1 MKTPSSTRIAEDA
14 LKVVARNRKARYDY
28 FILETFEAGLVLAG
42 SEIKSIRQGKA
53 NIREAYVRIEAGEA
67 WLIGANIAAYD
78 PASRQNHDPL
88 RPRKLLLGKKE
99 IARLFEQVREKGL
112 TIIPL
117 QLHLKRGRAKIEIGV
132 ARGKKKYDKRQE
144 IAERDARLEMDRAL
158 HRKR

>member
-1 MKTPSSTRIAEDA
+1 VKTPISAGNAEDA
-14 LKVVARNRKARYDY
+14 LKVVAQNRKARHDY

-158 HRKR
+158 RRKR

>member
-1 MKTPSSTRIAEDA
+1 MKTPISAGNAEDA
-14 LKVVARNRKARYDY
+14 LKVVAQNRKARHDY

-67 WLIGANIAAYD
+67 WLIGANIAAYY

-158 HRKR
+158 RRKR

>member
-1 MKTPSSTRIAEDA
+1 VKTPISAGNAEDA
-14 LKVVARNRKARYDY
+14 LKVVAQNRKARHDY

-67 WLIGANIAAYD
+67 WLIGANIAAYY

-158 HRKR
+158 RRKR